1 MSKPYNVCRHCG
13 AHLDHGEHC
22 ECEDREQE
30 SAAEETDEA
39 TVD

>member
-1 MSKPYNVCRHCG
+1 MSKPYSTCRHCG

-22 ECEDREQE
+22 ECEKEQE